1 MTPMEAAR
9 AVADAVLYEGYVLYP
24 YRAGS
29 AKNQVRWQWGVL
41 MPPDVLA
48 LDAGGPTTR
57 QALEQGAVDVGLLF
71 TTDPDIPARHL
82 VVLADDRG
90 LQPAENITP
99 LLRRDV
105 IARYGPN
112 LVAVLNR
119 VSALLDTATLR
130 ALDARVERA
139 GQNPRLVAGS
149 WLRARGLIPARE
161 DAR

>member
-1 MTPMEAAR
+1 MWPPGMAR
-9 AVADAVLYEGYVLYP
+9 PAC
-24 YRAGS
+24 R
-29 AKNQVRWQWGVL
+29 
-41 MPPDVLA
+41 
-48 LDAGGPTTR
+48 
-57 QALEQGAVDVGLLF
+57 
-71 TTDPDIPARHL
+71 PARHL

-149 WLRARGLIPARE
+149 WLRTHGLIPAGGG
-161 DAR
+161 AR